1 MEGNATGRLCEGPEG
16 GPGSKEEET
25 KEYFGRQEWWDC

>member
-1 MEGNATGRLCEGPEG
+1 MQLGGCVRDREG
-16 GPGSKEEET
+16 GPGSKENET